1 YTGDPQRLDRLFR
14 KSGLYR
20 PKWERRDYRER
31 TLARALSGR
40 PAERDGGTPTVE
52 YPRMPYSDALGA
64 AEGVDGVSEG
74 DTS

>member
-40 PAERDGGTPTVE
+40 PAEPAGGTPTVDGSAL
-52 YPRMPYSDALGA
+52 SDLQDCQ
-64 AEGVDGVSEG
+64 EGL
-74 DTS
+74 